1 MNKLLKKRMLIIS
14 ISLAFL
20 LLINICVS
28 YSYYLGK
35 VVGNESDTT
44 IGIKSS
50 GIIITYENNSDVID
64 ASNVVPGWSATKN
77 FSISSTVAENQLN
90 ETTSNLWYE
99 IYLYVDKNDFP
110 DNILTYSFSS
120 AGNNVGNGQ
129 VAESRTNIGLP
140 LSTELNVITIGTGNV
155 AVGENVHNYSITF
168 DYSIEKSNHP
178 DCIFNARIGA
188 KAVVNSVI
196 YLNIDGGEIEG
207 EIIKYVSKGGTIT
220 LQTPVKE
227 NAVFGGWTVTKGDG
241 FVSGNELTVNDAIV
255 EVQAIWNTHAIANSI
270 LTIDLDGG
278 TWSGDTLIQT
288 ETNTIIKL
296 ERPTKPYYIFE
307 GWEVVEG
314 NAEISGDN
322 IVAYDS
328 KVVIKAIFIDMVPV
342 FTYKK
347 SDGTDASYIIL
358 RDDATSWRI
367 KFLESGTLNFQSL
380 GNIVDNQIDAFLVGG
395 GGGGGT
401 GHAFYTDNEN
411 SYFGGGGGG
420 GGGGYTTTST
430 ISVSYSVDYPIVVGA
445 GGASQT
451 NGSSTTAF
459 ELSALGGNKGVN
471 GAWRTY
477 GYGGEGG
484 NNGGKGANGL
494 DTSSSA
500 GGSGIL
506 ATREFGE
513 TEGSFYSGGG
523 GGGGYVSWAKC
534 YGNAAG
540 GEGGGG
546 AGGLCGVGIDGT
558 ANSGGGGGGG
568 GGNPAVYP
576 EYTTSGAAGGSGIV
590 IIRNHKE

>member
-1 MNKLLKKRMLIIS
+1 MNKILKKRMLIIS

-35 VVGNESDTT
+35 VVGNESNTT

-77 FSISSTVAENQLN
+77 FSISSTVAKNQLN

-178 DCIFNARIGA
+178 DCIFNARVGA

-207 EIIKYVSKGGTIT
+207 DTTKYVSKGGTIT
-220 LQTPVKE
+220 LQTPIKE
-227 NAVFGGWTVTKGDG
+227 NAVFDKWIVTKGDARIN
-241 FVSGNELTVNDAIV
+241 GNELTVNDAIV
-255 EVQAIWNTHAIANSI
+255 EIQAVWITHTIANSI
-270 LTIDLDGG
+270 LTVDLDGG
-278 TWSGDTLIQT
+278 TWSGGDTLIQT
-288 ETNTIIKL
+288 ETNSIIKL
-296 ERPTKPYYIFE
+296 ERPTKPYYIFG
-307 GWEVVEG
+307 GWEKVEG
-314 NAEISGDN
+314 NADISGDN
-322 IVAYDS
+322 IVVYDS
-328 KVVIKAIFIDMVPV
+328 KVLIKAIFIDMVPV

-347 SDGTDASYIIL
+347 SDGTDASYIIV

-380 GNIVDNQIDAFLVGG
+380 GNIENNQIDAFLVGG

-401 GHAFYTDNEN
+401 GVSWLEVQASTYH
-411 SYFGGGGGG
+411 GGGGGG
-420 GGGGYTTTST
+420 GGGGYTNTST
-430 ISVSYSVDYPIVVGA
+430 VSVSYNVDYPVVIGA
-445 GGASQT
+445 GGAASSKGQT
-451 NGSSTTAF
+451 TTAF
-459 ELSALGGNKGVN
+459 SCSA
-471 GAWRTY
+471 
-477 GYGGEGG
+477 EGG
-484 NNGGKGANGL
+484 NP
-494 DTSSSA
+494 
-500 GGSGIL
+500 GGSGIASSHCPTGCGGGGGSGGNAGGNGGGNGSAGRSGAL
-506 ATREFGE
+506 ATKEFGE
-513 TEGSFYSGGG
+513 DTGTLYSGGG
-523 GGGGYVSWAKC
+523 GGGGGVSWM
-534 YGNAAG
+534 NALGSGAG
-540 GEGGGG
+540 GAGGGG
-546 AGGLCGVGIDGT
+546 AGNNKGT
-558 ANSGGGGGGG
+558 ANTGGGGGGG
-568 GGNPAVYP
+568 TAPVSSGGGR
-576 EYTTSGAAGGSGIV
+576 SGAAGGSGIIV
-590 IIRNHKE
+590 IRNHK